1 MRKDGDDPALAR
13 FAPSGWA
20 MEATEGEALF
30 EVEDGA
36 DPPTPEGLMSGDV
49 TPLDFATTP

>member
-20 MEATEGEALF
+20 MAATEGEALF
-30 EVEDGA
+30 DVEDGA